1 MSNIK
6 LFDLKNKKNE
16 WIITL
21 LSSSFASGASIALL
35 VTSTWL
41 IVTASLKPPILT
53 LTVAVVS
60 VRFFGISRGVFR
72 YIERYA
78 SHNLVLK
85 EIQDLR
91 ISLWQKLRSN
101 IKNSYTKLNRTNVVN
116 TLIRDLDGIQD
127 IWLRALIPWAS
138 GALIISIVLI
148 WLSILNWRVGLVF
161 FISYVL
167 AGIIFPLLIN
177 RVSINSTK
185 KIPDTRANLFSLVN
199 QQLSSMSEIVTLNL
213 QKESLNSFMNQNNK
227 LVKAENKKSFVSG
240 LGLALILMTIG
251 FSVIFIYN
259 YSVKLNL
266 ENIITPA
273 TIAIFTLISLG
284 VFEVL
289 AMIPNTLQSWNQG
302 NAAASRINEITKT
315 NAFER
320 YILNPKE
327 IKISSKDFVAV
338 IGPSGSGKSTFLN
351 SILGLINEP
360 VSLEIDDKKLDSNI
374 DIDSEKEL
382 FAVLSD
388 SYLFDTSVR
397 ENLLLSNHEATESEI
412 WDALNKVGM
421 KESIE
426 SLDKKLES
434 FVGQNGAFFSGG
446 ERQRLLL
453 ARIFLS
459 KAKIILID
467 EPTEHLDEKI
477 SKQVF
482 ESIKELSKNKT
493 IIFTTHKES
502 EYKQATKIIYIKDRT
517 LVLN

>member
-1 MSNIK
+1 MRNIK
-6 LFDLKNKKNE
+6 LFNLKSKKNE

-72 YIERYA
+72 YVERYA

-101 IKNSYTKLNRTNVVN
+101 IKNSYTKLNRSNAVN

-138 GALIISIVLI
+138 GAFITSIILI
-148 WLSILNWRVGLVF
+148 WLSILNYKIGLVF
-161 FISYVL
+161 LISYLL
-167 AGIIFPLLIN
+167 AGIVFPVVIN
-177 RVSINSTK
+177 LVSLKSTK
-185 KIPDTRANLFSLVN
+185 KIPETRANLFSLVN

-213 QKESLNSFMNQNNK
+213 QEESLNACMSQNNN
-227 LVKAENKKSFVSG
+227 LVKAENKKSLVSG
-240 LGLALILMTIG
+240 LGSALILMTLG
-251 FSVIFIYN
+251 LTVIFIYDF
-259 YSVKLNL
+259 SVKLNL

-273 TIAIFTLISLG
+273 SVVIFTLVSLG

-302 NAAASRINEITKT
+302 NAAASRINEITKIHYLKQ
-315 NAFER
+315 NL
-320 YILNPKE
+320 LNPKE
-327 IKISSKDFVAV
+327 MKISSKDFVAV
-338 IGPSGSGKSTFLN
+338 IGPSGSGKTTFLN
-351 SILGLINEP
+351 SILGLIDEP
-360 VSLEIDDKKLDSNI
+360 ISLDVDGKKLDSNV
-374 DIDSEKEL
+374 DINSEQDL

-388 SYLFDTSVR
+388 SYLFDTSVK
-397 ENLLLSNHEATESEI
+397 ENLLLSNHDASDSEL
-412 WDALNKVGM
+412 WSALEKVGM

-426 SLDKKLES
+426 ALDQKLES

-453 ARIFLS
+453 ARLFLS
-459 KAKIILID
+459 QAKIILID
-467 EPTEHLDEKI
+467 EPTEHLDEKT

-482 ESIKELSKNKT
+482 ESIKDFSKNKT

-502 EYKQATKIIYIKDRT
+502 EYKQASKIIYIKDRT

>member
-6 LFDLKNKKNE
+6 LFNLKSKKNE

-72 YIERYA
+72 YVERYA

-101 IKNSYTKLNRTNVVN
+101 IKNSYTKLNRSNAVN

-138 GALIISIVLI
+138 GAFITSIILI
-148 WLSILNWRVGLVF
+148 WLSILNYKIGLVF
-161 FISYVL
+161 LISYLL
-167 AGIIFPLLIN
+167 AGIVFPVVIN
-177 RVSINSTK
+177 LVSLKSTK
-185 KIPDTRANLFSLVN
+185 KIPETRANLFSLVN

-213 QKESLNSFMNQNNK
+213 QEESLNSFMSQNNN
-227 LVKAENKKSFVSG
+227 LVKAENKKSLVSG
-240 LGLALILMTIG
+240 LGSALILMTLG
-251 FSVIFIYN
+251 LTVIFIYDF
-259 YSVKLNL
+259 SVKLNL

-273 TIAIFTLISLG
+273 SVAIFTLVSLG

-302 NAAASRINEITKT
+302 NAAASRINEITKIHSL
-315 NAFER
+315 NQNL
-320 YILNPKE
+320 LNPKE
-327 IKISSKDFVAV
+327 MKISSKDFVAV
-338 IGPSGSGKSTFLN
+338 IGPSGSGKTTFLN
-351 SILGLINEP
+351 SILGLIDEP
-360 VSLEIDDKKLDSNI
+360 ISLDVDDKKLDSNV
-374 DIDSEKEL
+374 DINSEQDL

-388 SYLFDTSVR
+388 SYLFDTSVK
-397 ENLLLSNHEATESEI
+397 ENLLLSNQDASDSEL
-412 WDALNKVGM
+412 WSALEKVGM

-426 SLDKKLES
+426 ALDQKLES

-453 ARIFLS
+453 ARLFLS
-459 KAKIILID
+459 QAKIILID
-467 EPTEHLDEKI
+467 EPTEHLDEKT

-482 ESIKELSKNKT
+482 QSIKDFSKNKT

-502 EYKQATKIIYIKDRT
+502 EYKQASKIIYIKDRT